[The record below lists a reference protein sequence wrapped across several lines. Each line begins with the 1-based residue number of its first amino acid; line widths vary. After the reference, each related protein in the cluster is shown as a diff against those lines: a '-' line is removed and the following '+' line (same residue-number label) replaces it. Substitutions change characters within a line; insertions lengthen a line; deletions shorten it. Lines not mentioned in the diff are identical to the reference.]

1 MEIKVAFYRN
11 GRLKKREGK
20 KRTRN
25 VFSRAREHF
34 YLGGNGG
41 LAVDKYQERDN
52 LVRPIESNSKMRNKL
67 DFCTYYYL
75 SKVYKGTKVKEY
87 FFFFFWSEMSMNSVF
102 NLEIL

>member
-1 MEIKVAFYRN
+1 MRGDKSRVLSKWSFE
-11 GRLKKREGK
+11 KKGGK
-20 KRTRN
+20 KKNAKRIFT
-25 VFSRAREHF
+25 AREHF

-87 FFFFFWSEMSMNSVF
+87 FFFFFF
-102 NLEIL
+102 GAKCR

>member
-1 MEIKVAFYRN
+1 MRGDKSRVLSKWSFEKK
-11 GRLKKREGK
+11 GGKKRK

-87 FFFFFWSEMSMNSVF
+87 FFFFF
-102 NLEIL
+102 LERNVDEQCF